1 MPAYKVPIRD
11 GVAPWFRS
19 PLPQSR
25 VPQRPERDPILWEA
39 MKKKLQKAQRLG
51 YLAQGP
57 VKSLTSFFSVHKGTE
72 DIRMVYD
79 GTRSGLNEAMW
90 APWFS
95 SPTIEAHLRFVDVN
109 TFLGDIN
116 IGDMFLNFILH
127 EDVRV
132 VAGIDLTP
140 FFPEELEGN
149 HHRHVIW
156 E

>member
-1 MPAYKVPIRD
+1 MD
-11 GVAPWFRS
+11 
-19 PLPQSR
+19 SR
-25 VPQRPERDPILWEA
+25 LAFTLLEMDACLQGTHERDPILWEA
-39 MKKKLQKAQRLG
+39 IKKKLQKAQRLG

-72 DIRMVYD
+72 DICMVYD

-95 SPTIEAHLRFVDVN
+95 LPTIEAHLRFVDVN

-140 FFPEELEGN
+140 FFPAELEGN